1 MFPKVNYYQYV
12 LFLKQDKEKIQT
24 FEEMMLISNPLF
36 VEKIQI
42 KDYNIYIFDLEIY
55 QNDYFN
61 FILGKYSKLSNVLKK
76 AIKSYYG
83 ENSAEYKFIESYL
96 FPEKYF
102 EVYAKLLDIN
112 VETLVNLGELCD
124 PCDIEKE
131 TLKIPVEDLEL
142 LKKI

>member
-1 MFPKVNYYQYV
+1 
-12 LFLKQDKEKIQT
+12 
-24 FEEMMLISNPLF
+24 MLISNPLF